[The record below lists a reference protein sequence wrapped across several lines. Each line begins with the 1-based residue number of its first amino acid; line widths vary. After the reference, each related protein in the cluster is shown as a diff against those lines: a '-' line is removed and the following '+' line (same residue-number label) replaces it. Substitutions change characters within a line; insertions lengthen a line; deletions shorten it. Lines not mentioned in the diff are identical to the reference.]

1 MYRITPAGFEAITGT
16 ITPNDELIRIG

>member
-1 MYRITPAGFEAITGT
+1 MYRITPAGFEALTGA